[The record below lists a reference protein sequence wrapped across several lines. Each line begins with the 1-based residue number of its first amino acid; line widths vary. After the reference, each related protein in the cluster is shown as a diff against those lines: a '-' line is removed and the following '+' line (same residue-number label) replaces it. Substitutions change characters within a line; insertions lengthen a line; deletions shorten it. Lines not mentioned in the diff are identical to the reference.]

1 MELCNSV
8 ELNMNPCLGCRSTLI
23 LWVKFVK
30 APNFVPDVKVVRFMP
45 IVIDW
50 RTLLVY
56 QQRTKSIITIEAN
69 LRTYLSFL
77 TISLKSLMFTL
88 AYFYEI
94 KMSFY
99 KSASKTQSHIQSTAK
114 YIFLTS
120 TQFWKGNFPWDILVG
135 FLHIVSC
142 SLWQIPSTA
151 MRREGRGGRR
161 PAGLSFMRR
170 ISS

>member
-1 MELCNSV
+1 
-8 ELNMNPCLGCRSTLI
+8 MNPHCLGLTLI

-56 QQRTKSIITIEAN
+56 QQRTKSIITIKAN

-99 KSASKTQSHIQSTAK
+99 KSASKTQSHIQSTAQH
-114 YIFLTS
+114 IFLTDTLMLQYANLYLKKSQTS
-120 TQFWKGNFPWDILVG
+120 TCFT
-135 FLHIVSC
+135 
-142 SLWQIPSTA
+142 SLCRTT
-151 MRREGRGGRR
+151 
-161 PAGLSFMRR
+161 L
-170 ISS
+170 